1 MKQIALIGVSG
12 YGAAYLRH
20 FKALEKQKKV
30 KLAAAVIR
38 NPDKV
43 HDVYEELLASG
54 TMVFPSEMALY
65 EKFAGKLDLVGIPTA
80 IDFHERMMNNA
91 LRAGANVMLEKP
103 VAGSLHE
110 VDRMIETCR
119 KYKKQFVAV
128 GFQHTYS
135 VEFQMFQRRLQQ
147 GEFGK
152 LKAIT
157 VVSVW
162 PRNDAYYQRNNWTGK
177 KFAEDGTPIWD
188 SPANNAFAHFLN
200 ISLFLCA
207 EQFGE
212 SAYGVL
218 RSAKLQRARKTIET
232 FDICELEIEANGV
245 KIRNFFSHA
254 GSETIDPIIRIK
266 CENNTIEWSF
276 GRQWKIFDKSGR
288 VIESAP
294 IVEPHQRMFDS
305 VVERIENPD
314 AFIYTLEAARNHT
327 AVVEQM
333 KAVAIQNVPP
343 ELILKREADGQLIA
357 DSVTKE
363 ITDRW
368 QFAV

>member
-1 MKQIALIGVSG
+1 MKLI
-12 YGAAYLRH
+12 
-20 FKALEKQKKV
+20 
-30 KLAAAVIR
+30 
-38 NPDKV
+38 
-43 HDVYEELLASG
+43 
-54 TMVFPSEMALY
+54 
-65 EKFAGKLDLVGIPTA
+65 
-80 IDFHERMMNNA
+80 
-91 LRAGANVMLEKP
+91 LRADDLGISEGVNYGILKSIQDGVISCVGLMPNMESAKHGYQLIKDLDICLGQHTNICLGKP
-103 VAGSLHE
+103 VCSPELIPSLVNE
-110 VDRMIETCR
+110 N
-119 KYKKQFVAV
+119 
-128 GFQHTYS
+128 
-135 VEFQMFQRRLQQ
+135 
-147 GEFGK
+147 GEFYSSHD
-152 LKAIT
+152 INH
-157 VVSVW
+157 
-162 PRNDAYYQRNNWTGK
+162 RQ
-177 KFAEDGTPIWD
+177 ED
-188 SPANNAFAHFLN
+188 
-200 ISLFLCA
+200 
-207 EQFGE
+207 
-212 SAYGVL
+212 
-218 RSAKLQRARKTIET
+218 TI
-232 FDICELEIEANGV
+232 DILECELEIEANGV

-254 GSETIDPIIRIK
+254 GSKTIDPIIRIK

-305 VVERIENPD
+305 VVERIDNPD